1 MTSNLSVFPGT
12 RGPGKAL
19 SSLQPGCRLMIEY
32 NEWNSKV
39 AVWPSFGLLALTLSS
54 SPSGP
59 KIPLTCGDLKRRIK
73 RLKLVFQTH
82 ALPPYSDFVRFQHIP
97 LSYDVRF

>member
-39 AVWPSFGLLALTLSS
+39 AVWPSFGLLALTLSN

-59 KIPLTCGDLKRRIK
+59 KIPLTCGDLKTRIK
-73 RLKLVFQTH
+73 WLQLVFQIH
-82 ALPPYSDFVRFQHIP
+82 VRTSHVE
-97 LSYDVRF
+97 YG

>member
-19 SSLQPGCRLMIEY
+19 SSLQPGCRLIIEY

-39 AVWPSFGLLALTLSS
+39 AVAPSSGLLALILSS

-59 KIPLTCGDLKRRIK
+59 KIPLTCGDLKRRRK
-73 RLKLVFQTH
+73 RLQLVYKTH
-82 ALPPYSDFVRFQHIP
+82 VRM
-97 LSYDVRF
+97 

>member
-39 AVWPSFGLLALTLSS
+39 AVWPSFGLLALTLSN

-73 RLKLVFQTH
+73 RFQLVSQ
-82 ALPPYSDFVRFQHIP
+82 RHIE
-97 LSYDVRF
+97 LSINLILFLYL

>member
-19 SSLQPGCRLMIEY
+19 SSLQPGCRLIIDF

-39 AVWPSFGLLALTLSS
+39 AVAPSSGLLALILSS

-59 KIPLTCGDLKRRIK
+59 KTPLTCGDLERRIK
-73 RLKLVFQTH
+73 RFQLVSQR
-82 ALPPYSDFVRFQHIP
+82 YIE
-97 LSYDVRF
+97 LSINLILFLYL